1 MAHSYTVAVEI
12 DADPDTSALF
22 VIGESLLGGSDVL
35 GRSGT
40 IGSERWSVIPAG
52 DVYGVSVRRGRR
64 DDTRE
69 YDAGTAVVELDN
81 RSGDYDPDNAES
93 VYVSAGEML
102 LRIGASL
109 RVRLTPKAGG
119 TAVTIF
125 HGRVADF
132 ILDHDDIRPTA
143 SLVCEDR
150 LADLGRTPIAPLPEG
165 SASGDTTADR
175 AGWLLDAAG
184 LPAAYRD
191 IAGDRTLLGWQG
203 GGTARSQLERLARG
217 EAGRCRVTR
226 DGVLTMTIHA
236 DEYGKY
242 PEVAFTDRGV

>member
-1 MAHSYTVAVEI
+1 MAHSYTVTVEV
-12 DADPDTSALF
+12 DADPDTAGLF
-22 VIGESLLGGSDVL
+22 IIGASLLGGADVL

-40 IGSERWSVIPAG
+40 VGSERWVEVPSG
-52 DVYGVSVRRGRR
+52 DVYGVSIRRGRR

-69 YDAGTAVVELDN
+69 HDAGTCVVELDN

-93 VYVSAGEML
+93 LYVSAGEML

-109 RVRLTPKAGG
+109 RVKLTPKAGG
-119 TAVTIF
+119 SAATVF

-132 ILDHDDIRPTA
+132 ILDHDDIRPTVT
-143 SLVCEDR
+143 LVCEDW

-175 AGWLLDAAG
+175 ATWLLDAAG

-191 IAGDRTLLGWQG
+191 VDGGRQVLGWSG
-203 GGTARSQLERLARG
+203 GGTARSALHPIEIL
-217 EAGRCRVTR
+217 
-226 DGVLTMTIHA
+226 HA
-236 DEYGKY
+236 
-242 PEVAFTDRGV
+242 ALLSSSQ